1 MNWKLLA
8 LLLLIG
14 FGAYQ
19 SYQKRAVTHP
29 AGVLVAQAPM
39 QETASAQ
46 PMQINGYTITPVQAY
61 QLQARV
67 LSTQQYRTGR
77 EADLSPVDLALG
89 WGQMSDE
96 AVISQIRISQSNRFY
111 FWSVDSFPIPRQA
124 IETQSAN
131 VHMIPANET
140 LADKL
145 TSVRKGQVVKL
156 KGYLVN
162 AEAADGWRWKS
173 SLSRSDTGNGACEL
187 MYVTDVAVN

>member
-1 MNWKLLA
+1 M
-8 LLLLIG
+8 LIG

-29 AGVLVAQAPM
+29 VGVLVAQAPM

-131 VHMIPANET
+131 VHMIPANDT

-145 TSVRKGQVVKL
+145 KSVRKGQVVKL